1 MEWSKIKTII
11 LIILAGTN
19 LILFSF
25 VLRQDLQSRSVQQQT
40 RQEAIAFLEKNGVAV
55 DESIIPKS
63 AALQPQ
69 QVERD
74 REREPELAQALLGSQ
89 VEERSLG
96 GEVYRYHNQKG
107 YIQFHADG
115 TFQGEFVSGAF
126 PLEGENPRE
135 YSVKI
140 LERLDFRGEILWVD
154 GEEDGAA
161 ETTVILRQTW
171 NGNPLFDRQV
181 TLTYRGGDLVS
192 MSGGRRLNGTP
203 QEDESRQPM
212 QVPTALLRFYHGLTS
227 MGDVCSRIDSITQGY
242 VGANYSPGSS
252 TLVPVWQITTDTGT
266 YLLDMLTGEVSR
278 VEVVSA
284 QENAA

>member
-19 LILFSF
+19 LLLLSF
-25 VLRQDLQSRSVQQQT
+25 VLRQDLQERSVQRQA
-40 RQEAIAFLEKNGVAV
+40 RQEAVAFLEKNGVTV
-55 DESIIPKS
+55 EENIIPKEDP
-63 AALQPQ
+63 LQPQ

-74 REREPELAQALLGSQ
+74 RESEPELAQALLGGQ
-89 VEERSLG
+89 VEERLLG
-96 GEVYRYHNQKG
+96 GEVYRYHNQQG

-126 PLEGENPRE
+126 PLDGADPRN
-135 YSVKI
+135 YSVEI
-140 LERLDFRGEILWVD
+140 LKKLNFQGEILEVT

-161 ETTVILRQTW
+161 ETTVLLRQSW

-192 MSGGRRLNGTP
+192 MSGGRRLMGTP
-203 QEDESRQPM
+203 QPDESRQTLE
-212 QVPTALLRFYHGLTS
+212 VPTALIRFYHGLTA

-242 VGANYSPGSS
+242 VASNYSPGSTS
-252 TLVPVWQITTDTGT
+252 LVPVWQVATDTGT

-278 VEVVSA
+278 VETAAS
-284 QENAA
+284 QENKA